1 MYNYI
6 CIYFNRQSLRSR
18 SDRRMNINYEIVTRI
33 CCGTTCV
40 SSEEYILGTVPSNSI
55 ASPLR
60 MQTRSERKK
69 KGKGSMLPP
78 HRKVI
83 YYNFLYFFLIL
94 FFFTYLFLI
103 L

>member
-1 MYNYI
+1 
-6 CIYFNRQSLRSR
+6 
-18 SDRRMNINYEIVTRI
+18 MNINYEIVTRI

-55 ASPLR
+55 GSPLR

-83 YYNFLYFFLIL
+83 LIL
-94 FFFTYLFLI
+94 FTI
-103 L
+103 I